1 MEAVRRY
8 QVSGRHLWVP
18 AGSVIW
24 VIIPPTVWERS
35 ILWKEGG
42 GCEGGR
48 VEEGSLS
55 ERKGLGR
62 TLGDEYIQT
71 YLTYCLSF
79 VHTFH
84 Y

>member
-1 MEAVRRY
+1 MKGVK
-8 QVSGRHLWVP
+8 W
-18 AGSVIW
+18 
-24 VIIPPTVWERS
+24 
-35 ILWKEGG
+35 